1 MNPAALQPTPAAPT
15 RITAVRH
22 GETAWNAIT
31 RLQGQLD
38 IDLNDLGRWQAE
50 RTGEALRDAG
60 IEHIYSSDLCRA
72 HNTARAI
79 AGPSRIAAEHI
90 RLDQGLRE
98 RCFGRFEGLTYAQV
112 GELHPQDAL
121 RWKHRDADWAPP
133 GGESQQ
139 QVFKRVQLAL
149 DAIAARHPGEHI
161 AIVAH
166 GGVLDV
172 FYRLATGQDISAART
187 WELGNCAINR
197 LLWTPHSLTVVG
209 WSDTGHLDAGPRDEF
224 GS

>member
-1 MNPAALQPTPAAPT
+1 MSNSALASASPT

-50 RTGEALRDAG
+50 RVGAALADSALQV
-60 IEHIYSSDLCRA
+60 IYSSDLCRA
-72 HNTARAI
+72 HHTAQAI
-79 AGPSRIAAEHI
+79 ARHSGIAPPDI
-90 RLDQGLRE
+90 RTHPGLRE

-112 GELHPQDAL
+112 GDLHPEEAL
-121 RWKHRDADWAPP
+121 RWKQRDPVWAPP
-133 GGESQQ
+133 GGESQT
-139 QVFKRVQLAL
+139 QVFERVHAVLG
-149 DAIAARHPGEHI
+149 AIAAAHPGAHI
-161 AIVAH
+161 AIVTH

-172 FYRLATGQDISAART
+172 FYRLATGQGISAART

-197 LLWTPHSLTVVG
+197 LLWTPQALTLVG
-209 WSDTGHLDAGPRDEF
+209 WADTGHLEEGPRDEF
-224 GS
+224 GA

>member
-1 MNPAALQPTPAAPT
+1 MSNSALASASPT

-50 RTGEALRDAG
+50 RVGAALADSALQV
-60 IEHIYSSDLCRA
+60 IYSSDLCRA
-72 HNTARAI
+72 HNTAQAI
-79 AGPSRIAAEHI
+79 ARHSGIAPPDI
-90 RLDQGLRE
+90 RTHPGLRE

-112 GELHPQDAL
+112 GDLHPEEAL
-121 RWKHRDADWAPP
+121 RWKQRDPVWAPP
-133 GGESQQ
+133 GGESQT
-139 QVFKRVQLAL
+139 QVFERVHAAL
-149 DAIAARHPGEHI
+149 SAIAAAHPGAHI
-161 AIVAH
+161 AIVTH

-172 FYRLATGQDISAART
+172 FYRLATGQGISAART

-197 LLWTPHSLTVVG
+197 LLWTPQALTLVG
-209 WSDTGHLDAGPRDEF
+209 WADTGHLDEGPRDEF
-224 GS
+224 GA

>member
-1 MNPAALQPTPAAPT
+1 MSNSALASASPT

-50 RTGEALRDAG
+50 RVGAALADSALQV
-60 IEHIYSSDLCRA
+60 IYSSDLCRA
-72 HNTARAI
+72 HHTAQAI
-79 AGPSRIAAEHI
+79 ARHSGIAPLDI
-90 RLDQGLRE
+90 RTHPGLRE

-112 GELHPQDAL
+112 GDLHPEEAL
-121 RWKHRDADWAPP
+121 RWKQRDPAWAPP
-133 GGESQQ
+133 GGESQT
-139 QVFKRVQLAL
+139 QVFERVHAAL
-149 DAIAARHPGEHI
+149 STIAQAHPGAHI
-161 AIVAH
+161 AIVTH

-172 FYRLATGQDISAART
+172 FYRLATGQGISAART

-197 LLWTPHSLTVVG
+197 LLWTPQALTLVG
-209 WSDTGHLDAGPRDEF
+209 WADTGHLDEGPRDEF
-224 GS
+224 GA